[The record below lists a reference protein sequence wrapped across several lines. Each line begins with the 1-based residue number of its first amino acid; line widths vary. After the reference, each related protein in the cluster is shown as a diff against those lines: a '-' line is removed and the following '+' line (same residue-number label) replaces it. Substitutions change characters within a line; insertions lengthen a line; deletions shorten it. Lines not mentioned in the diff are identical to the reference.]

1 MEFSLK
7 TSESF
12 EEVMRHY
19 PPMVYRVAFTR
30 LGNAADSED
39 VSQNVFLR
47 YFKADIT
54 YDSEEHRKAWLLRC
68 AVNCA
73 NSFSTSAWNRHKADI
88 GDSIEELP
96 LPYESSV
103 EGSAEKRELRESVLS
118 AVMKLKPKYRTVIFL
133 FYFEDLPTARIAE
146 ITGTRESTVRSQ
158 LSRARETLKKYLKN
172 YRKYEEE
179 AGSDEF

>member
-19 PPMVYRVAFTR
+19 TPTVYRIAFTR
-30 LGNAADSED
+30 LGNAADAED

-47 YFKADIT
+47 YFRANIT
-54 YDSEEHRKAWLLRC
+54 YESEEHRKAWLLRC

-73 NSFSTSAWNRHKADI
+73 SSFASSAWNRHKADI
-88 GDSIEELP
+88 EDMEQLS
-96 LPYESSV
+96 YEGSV
-103 EGSAEKRELRESVLS
+103 EGSAEKLETRESVLS

-133 FYFEDLPTARIAE
+133 FYFEDLSTSQIAD
-146 ITGTRESTVRSQ
+146 ITETRESTVRSQ
-158 LSRARETLKKYLKN
+158 LSRAREQLKKMLKN
-172 YRKYEEE
+172 FREE
-179 AGSDEF
+179 AQFDEF